1 MQAWITQ
8 IMADYGYVGVALLI
22 ALENLFPPIPSEVI
36 LTFGG
41 FMTTYAGLNVLG
53 VAMAATVGSVAGAGA
68 LYAVGRLVPRKTL
81 HRLAEKWGGLLGFK
95 PADIAKSG
103 ASFRKWGW
111 TAVFIGRL
119 MPIVRS
125 LISIPAG
132 MGRMP
137 FIRFLLLT
145 AAGSAIWNIV
155 LVSLGAA
162 LGAGW
167 EQVEVYISDYSY
179 IILAAVC
186 VIGLI
191 FGLRMLL
198 NRKK

>member
-8 IMADYGYVGVALLI
+8 VMAEYGYVGVALLI

-41 FMTTYAGLNVLG
+41 FMTTYAELSVLG
-53 VAMAATVGSVAGAGA
+53 VALAATVGSVAGAGI
-68 LYAVGRLVPRKTL
+68 LYAVGRLVPAKTL
-81 HRLAEKWGGLLGFK
+81 RGAAARWGKVFGFK
-95 PADIAKSG
+95 SEDVAKAG

-111 TAVFIGRL
+111 TAVFAGRL

-132 MGRMP
+132 MARMP
-137 FIRFLLLT
+137 FVRFLLLT
-145 AAGSAIWNIV
+145 TAGSLIWNIV
-155 LVSLGAA
+155 LVTLGAA

-167 EQVEVYISDYSY
+167 AQIETYVSDYSY
-179 IILAAVC
+179 LLVGAAGVL
-186 VIGLI
+186 GLLLGI
-191 FGLRMLL
+191 RLLRK
-198 NRKK
+198 RQ